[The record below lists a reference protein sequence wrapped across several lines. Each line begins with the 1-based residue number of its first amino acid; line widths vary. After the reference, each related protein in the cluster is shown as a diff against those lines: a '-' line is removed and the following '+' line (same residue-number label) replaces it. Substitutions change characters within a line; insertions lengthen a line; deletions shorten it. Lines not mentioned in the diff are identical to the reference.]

1 MTKPYNFLKFIRFIL
16 LLAKHHYN
24 LTYGYCGKDLEALSD
39 DIYIVGY
46 PKSGNTWLNFLIAH
60 IVSRK
65 NIKGSLNFSNIEKIV
80 ADIYQN
86 PSWKLSKLERPRMLK
101 SHEPYLSKYPKVIY
115 IVRDP
120 RSVAISY
127 FKFLKAMGNLPA
139 NYSINKFISNF
150 LEINKFDNFLNWE
163 MHALSW
169 FKEAKLN
176 KKNILIIRYEDLS
189 KETFKYLHSVL
200 VFLDIPHSK
209 EDLYSA
215 IKYCSVKNMRAI
227 EKKEHLKYMT
237 KYSFI
242 RKAKVNSWEL
252 ELNLNHSKKIKDKW
266 IDTMKLF
273 GYK

>member
-1 MTKPYNFLKFIRFIL
+1 ML

-65 NIKGSLNFSNIEKIV
+65 NIKGSLNFSNIEKII

-139 NYSINKFISNF
+139 NYSINKFINNF

-169 FKEAKLN
+169 FKEAKSN
-176 KKNILIIRYEDLS
+176 KKKILIVKYEDLS

-200 VFLDIPHSK
+200 VFLDIPHTK

-215 IKYCSVKNMRAI
+215 IKYCSAKNMRAI